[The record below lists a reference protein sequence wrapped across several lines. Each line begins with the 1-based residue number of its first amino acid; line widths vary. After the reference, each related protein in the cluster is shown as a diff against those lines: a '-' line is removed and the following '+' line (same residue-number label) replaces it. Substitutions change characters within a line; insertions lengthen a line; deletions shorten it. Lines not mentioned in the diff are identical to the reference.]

1 MQKKKKR
8 LGIKTKLIFISF
20 FSVLFANT
28 LMIVLSSER
37 QEKNMNE
44 QAQDGLFMLSE
55 AVHAG
60 YGNLDGEYRLDE
72 NEQLWK
78 GDLNLSEQVDLID
91 QYVTGSDAEVTIFYG
106 KTRRLTTLT
115 DPDTGERIIGT
126 DMADEVWDAISK
138 GERYQIDEIE
148 INQSDYIACYIPLK
162 NNEGSVIGAVFAGK
176 PRADIESY
184 ISKLRLMI
192 SGCGVLTLMIF
203 GTSSTIVANK
213 IGNSLESATRSIQQ
227 VAEGDLNTEID
238 PKVLKRADE
247 IGDIGRTATELIK
260 RLREIVQNLSTA
272 STELYNTGNNLDS
285 MAASSSSS
293 TEEISLAV
301 DGISQG
307 AMSQAEAINSAS
319 QQITSMGE
327 MIEEIVNN
335 VENLTHASNNMSSA
349 GDASTMTMI
358 NLSESNDHTSE
369 AITRIG
375 KQIRLTDESVKK
387 ISEATE
393 LITSIASQT
402 SLLSLNASIESARAG
417 EAGRGFAVVASEIQ
431 KLSIQSNDAA
441 VEIQQ
446 IIDTL
451 LSESAR
457 TLEEMQD
464 TEALMKE
471 QQSKLNDTKSKFD
484 EVSDGIRISREETE
498 QIRISAGSC
507 NKAKEAIMDVIS
519 NLSAISEENAAS
531 TEETSASMQELNAT
545 ISHLANESGK
555 LKAISQE
562 LNEYMGFFK
571 I

>member
-8 LGIKTKLIFISF
+8 LGIKTKLIFLSL

-28 LMIVLSSER
+28 LMIILSAER

-78 GDLNLSEQVDLID
+78 GDLNLSEQVNLID

-148 INQSDYIACYIPLK
+148 INQSDYIACYIPLE
-162 NNEGSVIGAVFAGK
+162 NNDGAVIGAVFAGK
-176 PRADIESY
+176 PRADIESS
-184 ISKLRLMI
+184 ISRLRLMI

-203 GTSSTIVANK
+203 GTSGIIGANK
-213 IGNSLESATRSIQQ
+213 IGNSLQSAIRSIQQ
-227 VAEGDLNTEID
+227 VADGDLNTEID

-247 IGDIGRTATELIK
+247 IGDIGRAASDLVN
-260 RLREIVQNLSTA
+260 RLRKIVQNLSTA

-335 VENLTHASNNMSSA
+335 VENLTRASNNMSSA

-441 VEIQQ
+441 EEIQQ

-451 LSESAR
+451 LSESAK

-498 QIRISAGSC
+498 QIRTSAGSC

-545 ISHLANESGK
+545 ISHLATESGK